1 MCPVGR
7 VVING
12 QDHGYISE
20 ADVRHAASA
29 ASEEAL
35 ADSISIG
42 NSDLVGRLSEYGGG
56 SVDGDDHDGGDGDD
70 DDDDLP
76 LSRQRGTNRRSAQ
89 AQLQRGGHDNASAA
103 TSVVTGESGIWQ
115 ESGRRDL
122 SDNNANSNNLAVLLQ
137 LFCDTSVDATFIV
150 SEVGAI
156 VTMNQA
162 GLDLFG
168 YMRWE
173 LVGRNVNMLM
183 EPKIAKMHDSFLARY
198 RRSRVRRIIGEAR
211 DGLLAMR
218 KDGSLFRVLL
228 KVHEYRDPSQVVYI
242 GVIRDVS
249 KSNQASDYHTLLAK
263 LVPPSIAQRLIAGEA
278 AIADKYR
285 ATVGFIDI
293 CGYTKRTRT
302 MAPAQIVL
310 MLAEIFAQFD
320 AHLDEF
326 SCTRVKTIGDGYMF
340 VSNLSSRISAHAVNG
355 ALFAKRCLE
364 ALASSSDMILRKSMQ
379 KDSQP
384 IVARAGVAT
393 GDVLAGVV
401 PGKHMAFDLWGES
414 VNLASRLESTAPTGR
429 VLVCKRTRDESHY
442 CLSYV
447 AEPMQLN
454 LKGFGEYEGF
464 LLEGIDEMHTGG
476 GQPSS
481 TKKTARIRQAQT
493 SATSTPVAAAPA
505 SQRDSTFTV

>member
-1 MCPVGR
+1 VRSAVVGEKKKKKKKNSF
-7 VVING
+7 VFFFLFFFFFF
-12 QDHGYISE
+12 
-20 ADVRHAASA
+20 HAILFIFFS
-29 ASEEAL
+29 
-35 ADSISIG
+35 G

-56 SVDGDDHDGGDGDD
+56 SDNDDVDADAASLDRRTRRVQQQQMRRTNGD
-70 DDDDLP
+70 
-76 LSRQRGTNRRSAQ
+76 T
-89 AQLQRGGHDNASAA
+89 ASAA
-103 TSVVTGESGIWQ
+103 TSVVTGESGMWQ
-115 ESGRRDL
+115 DSAQRDQ
-122 SDNNANSNNLAVLLQ
+122 SDGNQANNLAVLLQ

-168 YMRWE
+168 YQRWE

-183 EPKIAKMHDSFLARY
+183 EPKIAKLHDSFLARY

-249 KSNQASDYHTLLAK
+249 KANQASDYHSLLAK
-263 LVPPSIAQRLIAGEA
+263 LVPPTIAQRLIAGEA

-340 VSNLSSRISAHAVNG
+340 VSNLTSRISAHAVNG
-355 ALFAKRCLE
+355 ALFAKRCLD
-364 ALASSSDMILRKSMQ
+364 ALASASDMILRKSMQ

-401 PGKHMAFDLWGES
+401 PGRHIAFDLWGES

-442 CLSYV
+442 CLAYA
-447 AEPMQLN
+447 AEPTHLN
-454 LKGFGEYEGF
+454 LKGFGEYDGF
-464 LLEGIDEMHTGG
+464 LLEGIDELHTGG
-476 GQPSS
+476 GQPSN
-481 TKKTARIRQAQT
+481 TKKTARIRAHEPHTPHAPAAATAATT
-493 SATSTPVAAAPA
+493 SNSTPALT
-505 SQRDSTFTV
+505 RD